1 MPQSDGGYLSLNE
14 GTNIYNTTTEP
25 ARNNSVLES
34 VKKAIGQAIGA
45 QDTKSLLNNNGTKG
59 VQISPMNYK
68 R

>member
-14 GTNIYNTTTEP
+14 GNIYNTTTEP
-25 ARNNSVLES
+25 ARANSVLES

-45 QDTKSLLNNNGTKG
+45 QDTKSLLTGSNGPKG
-59 VQISPMNYK
+59 VHISPMNYK